1 MSALVGLAGALLLGA
16 ATIPQ
21 AAKLLRERRADDFHY
36 GFILLNLVGLL
47 LLTMRSAELAEW
59 AFVGINLLGAL
70 FWLFVFALK
79 SLDLPLP
86 PRAPSASGT

>member
-1 MSALVGLAGALLLGA
+1 MSALVGLAGALLLGG

-36 GFILLNLVGLL
+36 GFILLNLAGLV
-47 LLTMRSAELAEW
+47 LLTMRGAELAEW
-59 AFVGINLLGAL
+59 PFVGINLLGAA

-79 SLDLPLP
+79 ALDLPVSR
-86 PRAPSASGT
+86 RAAAASGT